1 MEYIVKITKIEE
13 QKRHKNRMSV
23 YLDGAFA
30 FGIDAYSLYSL
41 KLKENDEIDGRRLA
55 EIKNTVLF
63 EDAKAYAARLLSAR
77 SYTERDIR
85 RKLLDRTG
93 SRSVTDKTVSFLA
106 EYKLID
112 DLDFARR
119 YASDCLHLKKL
130 GRQKIKMKLMEKGI
144 AHETAEQVISELNCG
159 EQEAENLESLMIK
172 KLAGNFE
179 FKNLM
184 KAKRYFVS
192 KGYHF
197 DDIDN
202 TLKKLKA
209 ESEDWS
215 SC

>member
-1 MEYIVKITKIEE
+1 
-13 QKRHKNRMSV
+13 MSV
-23 YLDGAFA
+23 YLDDAFA

-130 GRQKIKMKLMEKGI
+130 GRQKIKM
-144 AHETAEQVISELNCG
+144 
-159 EQEAENLESLMIK
+159 
-172 KLAGNFE
+172 
-179 FKNLM
+179 
-184 KAKRYFVS
+184 
-192 KGYHF
+192 
-197 DDIDN
+197 
-202 TLKKLKA
+202 
-209 ESEDWS
+209 
-215 SC
+215 